1 MNLAQSFTR
10 RAFLKISQGRP
21 PNPGYKGLHPF
32 AQKIRHIVHGIFLQH
47 GQLETLNKIRQIVEP
62 MFAANDHQSYLHSSL
77 SEKSVG

>member
-10 RAFLKISQGRP
+10 RAFLKISHGRP
-21 PNPGYKGLHPF
+21 SNPGYKGPHTLE
-32 AQKIRHIVHGIFLQH
+32 QKIRHIVHGIFLQH
-47 GQLETLNKIRQIVEP
+47 EQLETLNKIRQIVEP